1 MDSLLYQHIQST
13 KDNINDDSDI
23 KSEISNKAINSNK
36 RNSIKYILGII
47 LGLALI
53 SSAFFIVDYKF
64 DLFKSSKDIYSLDIK
79 IKRAKNLIDF
89 FREKKTIKT
98 KVAYTTGEFNEAEQ
112 IINTDF
118 ITLITDSKFISDT
131 ILYNA
136 STIILNSTVKME
148 KNETELNSFNIFDE
162 LVVKEFE
169 KNPNGSKYPL
179 GKFKFFKNGTITQIQ
194 LPKDMD
200 LYNAQII
207 VELINNTVL
216 KWTRSKKEDKDK
228 GVNVKSKQNDDKN
241 NVKVSEIYSTREY
254 FDEYNNIEYKGSKFS
269 KTIEREIK
277 DEKIQ
282 NITINTNLNLQTQNK
297 DKDVVNLGLDKYDLN
312 IQSDISL
319 IYEKE
324 QKETINK
331 IKNLGKKT
339 RICQK

>member
-23 KSEISNKAINSNK
+23 ISEISNKAINSNK

-64 DLFKSSKDIYSLDIK
+64 YLFKSSKDIYSLDTK

-136 STIILNSTVKME
+136 SIIILNSTVKME

-179 GKFKFFKNGTITQIQ
+179 GKFKFFKNAIT
-194 LPKDMD
+194 
-200 LYNAQII
+200 
-207 VELINNTVL
+207 
-216 KWTRSKKEDKDK
+216 
-228 GVNVKSKQNDDKN
+228 
-241 NVKVSEIYSTREY
+241 
-254 FDEYNNIEYKGSKFS
+254 
-269 KTIEREIK
+269 
-277 DEKIQ
+277 
-282 NITINTNLNLQTQNK
+282 
-297 DKDVVNLGLDKYDLN
+297 
-312 IQSDISL
+312 
-319 IYEKE
+319 
-324 QKETINK
+324 
-331 IKNLGKKT
+331 
-339 RICQK
+339 